1 MHLDCTVKKVNAR
14 LPHESSPAM
23 QDWTPVVLRSST
35 KTASAVKAVKA
46 VPTSKS
52 PHFTRSAA
60 AQAAASVEKG
70 AALKTLSSES
80 RTTLTGKRVAL
91 KMTQVQL
98 NQRCSFAPNTIR
110 DFENGSLCPSN
121 GQLNLLNR
129 ILGGG
134 LRLG

>member
-1 MHLDCTVKKVNAR
+1 MKVP
-14 LPHESSPAM
+14 LPPKSSPTM

-35 KTASAVKAVKA
+35 KAAVAKQA
-46 VPTSKS
+46 TSKT
-52 PHFTRSAA
+52 HFTRSAA
-60 AQAAASVEKG
+60 AETAASVEKG
-70 AALKTLSSES
+70 ATLKTLSPES
-80 RTTLTGKRVAL
+80 RTTLIGKRVAL
-91 KMTQVQL
+91 KLTQVQL

-134 LRLG
+134 IRLG

>member
-1 MHLDCTVKKVNAR
+1 
-14 LPHESSPAM
+14 M

-35 KTASAVKAVKA
+35 KAAAQKGA
-46 VPTSKS
+46 TSK

-60 AQAAASVEKG
+60 AETAASVEKG
-70 AALKTLSSES
+70 AILKTLSPES
-80 RTTLTGKRVAL
+80 RTTLIGKRVAL

-134 LRLG
+134 IRLG

>member
-1 MHLDCTVKKVNAR
+1 
-14 LPHESSPAM
+14 M

-35 KTASAVKAVKA
+35 KSAAAKAVPA
-46 VPTSKS
+46 PTSKS

-70 AALKTLSSES
+70 VALKTLSSES

-91 KMTQVQL
+91 KLTQVQL

>member
-1 MHLDCTVKKVNAR
+1 
-14 LPHESSPAM
+14 M

-35 KTASAVKAVKA
+35 KGSAAKAATAA
-46 VPTSKS
+46 PTSKS